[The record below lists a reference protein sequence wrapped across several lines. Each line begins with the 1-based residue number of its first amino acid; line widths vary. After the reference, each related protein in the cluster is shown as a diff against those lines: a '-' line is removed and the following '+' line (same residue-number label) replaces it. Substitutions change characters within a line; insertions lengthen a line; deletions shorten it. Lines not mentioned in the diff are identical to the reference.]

1 MRTMRSAR
9 VSVLSVGLLP
19 FLLLMTNSRCMAAT
33 RSTEPMAD
41 GQIQQVAWK
50 LAVVFKRQKDRRVYV
65 GTVDPVN
72 HVRLLPLVPHRNPD
86 LKSAGSPASRNEA
99 VADYEIWLA
108 ADGQTQGIWYASAQE
123 RFGLLPAEK
132 GAGHRD
138 NGVLKNLIKA
148 AALPTPQSRPRPDAS
163 SRVSHL
169 PWPPS
174 LQLLCEESPV
184 IVVGRVVGILRNAHT
199 PIAASGADQHTVFVI
214 AVEDYLKN
222 DTTNI
227 HNKTLRDRL
236 SLAPPIVKVW
246 QEGGALSWR
255 NDELSLQGKGYEV
268 KNIPLM
274 TLGDRHIL
282 FLQGS
287 SASRDK
293 RVVNGMPRKEPDTE
307 KYIEAD
313 EYIASYPTVGNL
325 VLRNGKTR
333 QHFDPDFEGYP
344 FYDGPQIVDV
354 TEKEAIAA
362 IQAECSPKPSKD

>member
-1 MRTMRSAR
+1 MRTMRFAR
-9 VSVLSVGLLP
+9 KSILFVVLLP
-19 FLLLMTNSRCMAAT
+19 CLLLMTSSLCMAAT
-33 RSTEPMAD
+33 PSTAPMTN

-50 LAVVFKRQKDRRVYV
+50 LAVVFKREKESRVYV

-72 HVRLLPLVPHRNPD
+72 HVRLLPLVQHRNPG

-99 VADYEIWLA
+99 VVDYEIWLA
-108 ADGQTQGIWYASAQE
+108 ADAQTQGIWYASAQE

-132 GAGHRD
+132 GAGHKD

-148 AALPTPQSRPRPDAS
+148 AALPTPQTRPRPDAS

-169 PWPPS
+169 PWPPT

-227 HNKTLRDRL
+227 HNKALRDRL
-236 SLAPPIVKVW
+236 SLSPRIVKVW

-255 NDELSLQGKGYEV
+255 NEELSLQGTGYEV
-268 KNIPLM
+268 ENVPLM

-282 FLQGS
+282 FLERS

-293 RVVNGMPRKEPDTE
+293 RVVNGLPRKEPDTE

-313 EYIASYPTVGNL
+313 ENIVSSPTVGNL

-344 FYDGPQIVDV
+344 FYDGPQIVGLI
-354 TEKEAIAA
+354 EKEAIAA
-362 IQAECSPKPSKD
+362 IQAECSPRPSKD